1 MSRRPTPLDNEQCRQ
16 CQPFKDYV
24 KKSTKNKEGE
34 RDDSHKS
41 VSTANTL
48 YVWNFFIFFN
58 SSIKLYNL

>member
-48 YVWNFFIFFN
+48 YVWNFFIFF
-58 SSIKLYNL
+58 